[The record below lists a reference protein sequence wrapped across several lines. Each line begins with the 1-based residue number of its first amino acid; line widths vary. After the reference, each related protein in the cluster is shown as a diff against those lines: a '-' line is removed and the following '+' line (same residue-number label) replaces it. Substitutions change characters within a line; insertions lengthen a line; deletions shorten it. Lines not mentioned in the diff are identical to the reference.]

1 MAEERE
7 GSTGRGLGVGEV
19 KVDAAGEGDGCD
31 RCGCPDE
38 EKCCQGFWNDAGV
51 PPIWPLSWIMD
62 PKNKYLND
70 NKCARIFGNIGFGW
84 FDKERKAFMGTALAL
99 TVVAIVITGFGCF
112 ALSDDDSIIFY
123 TTWGISYMKY
133 TNADGVKVGQI
144 AYLGLRKFLRYECL
158 DTSSGSNWREWADC
172 TEDNVWWSAVEC
184 GSGGTLY
191 YGYRCD
197 EVEHCSEAAQASQ
210 FGAFMTAATLVFAML
225 GCLTRIRK
233 VADTN
238 WQKVRPRSLS
248 LRPQWQYSDPYLA
261 HHFPTD
267 NTENASFFFNYYM
280 RAPLCFLPGPRLH
293 PRYPRRHHA
302 GAGSVALRGRVLF
315 HLPRRER
322 RGAQDH
328 LPRGAGLLG
337 LRLLLARRHR
347 PRHHAL
353 HDAGARRRGRL
364 PPRGPQ
370 EGLRRT

>member
-1 MAEERE
+1 
-7 GSTGRGLGVGEV
+7 
-19 KVDAAGEGDGCD
+19 
-31 RCGCPDE
+31 
-38 EKCCQGFWNDAGV
+38 
-51 PPIWPLSWIMD
+51 
-62 PKNKYLND
+62 
-70 NKCARIFGNIGFGW
+70 
-84 FDKERKAFMGTALAL
+84 MGTALAL

-238 WQKVRPRSLS
+238 WQKVLGCIPDTLGVITQAQA
-248 LRPQWQYSDPYLA
+248 LWLFADGCYSTFPDENEEGHKITYLGGPGYWA
-261 HHFPTD
+261 YVFCWLAAIVRVTMH
-267 NTENASFFFNYYM
+267 YM
-280 RAPLCFLPGPRLH
+280 TPVPGG
-293 PRYPRRHHA
+293 
-302 GAGSVALRGRVLF
+302 GAGCRLVDLKKGFVELEKDAEAAAKEVGRSMSKTKDPVSKQPDPE
-315 HLPRRER
+315 LPKNS
-322 RGAQDH
+322 
-328 LPRGAGLLG
+328 GL
-337 LRLLLARRHR
+337 
-347 PRHHAL
+347 
-353 HDAGARRRGRL
+353 
-364 PPRGPQ
+364 
-370 EGLRRT
+370 T